1 MRPCTTPLSPLTTS
15 SARPDPATVDG
26 DVVLLGFDRQ
36 RRGTVNGRWSGS
48 MLLAAVRPTS
58 PTASVRALRPLSLGL
73 AARGVALA
81 PALARAGIDA
91 ATMQDPDARIPA
103 ELMHGLWREAEE
115 LSGESSFGLATAS
128 SIKPGSFDVLDYMCR
143 NSATVGDGLRL
154 YCRYTPLLHDQISA
168 SVEVGQDTAVLRH
181 VLVDGG
187 VLPRQYAEFIIASLL
202 VIVRQASDHVVQ
214 PVSVQFAHDEPD
226 DISPHAA
233 LFGCPI
239 SFRANRNGFEL
250 SLEDFDRPLVAAQ
263 PGLLQVLE
271 RQAESLLEKSPRSAP
286 SLIGRVRA
294 AIVKDL
300 RRGGTTAARVART
313 LGIGERTLRRRL
325 DDEGSSYQAVLSE
338 LRMGLAT
345 RYLEDER
352 LAIDEV
358 AFLLGYSD
366 RTAFNRAF
374 RQWTDRT
381 PAQFRRERSA
391 PPGP

>member
-1 MRPCTTPLSPLTTS
+1 MLATAVPS
-15 SARPDPATVDG
+15 S
-26 DVVLLGFDRQ
+26 
-36 RRGTVNGRWSGS
+36 
-48 MLLAAVRPTS
+48 S

-73 AARGVALA
+73 GARGVSLA

-91 ATMQDPDARIPA
+91 ATMEDPDARIPA

-115 LSGESSFGLATAS
+115 LSGESTFGITTAGF
-128 SIKPGSFDVLDYMCR
+128 IKPGSFDVLDYMCR
-143 NSATVGDGLRL
+143 NSATVGEGLQL

-168 SVEVGQDTAVLRH
+168 TVEVGEDTAILRH

-202 VIVRQASDHVVQ
+202 VIVRQASGYDVQ

-226 DISPHAA
+226 DTAPHAA
-233 LFGCPI
+233 LFRCPI

-250 SLEDFDRPLVAAQ
+250 RKEDFERPLVAAQ

-271 RQAESLLEKSPRSAP
+271 RQAERLLEKSPRAEP
-286 SLIGRVRA
+286 SFVGRVRA

-300 RRGGTTAARVART
+300 RSGGTTAARVART
-313 LGIGERTLRRRL
+313 LGFGERTLRRRL
-325 DDEGSSYQAVLSE
+325 DEEGSSYHEVLSQ
-338 LRMGLAT
+338 LRMELAT

-391 PPGP
+391 ASAP